1 MNGYLLDTNICIY
14 SMKGMYDL
22 KEKIL
27 QVGIENCFVSE
38 ITVLELTY
46 GVENSDSDKKDK
58 NFGKLNSFLNS
69 IDTISV
75 TSCIKIF
82 AKEKSRLKKLGIL
95 IDDFDLII
103 GTTAVANEMILV
115 TNNVK
120 HFERI
125 DSIQFENWSK

>member
-38 ITVLELTY
+38 ITVMELTY
-46 GVENSDSDKKDK
+46 GVENSEASKKEK
-58 NFGKLNSFLNS
+58 NFEKLNSFLNS
-69 IDTISV
+69 INIQTV
-75 TSCIKIF
+75 TSCIKLF

-95 IDDFDLII
+95 IDHFDLII

-115 TNNVK
+115 TNNSK

-125 DSIQFENWSK
+125 DSIQIENWSQ